1 MEVDM
6 ERTLEGRAII
16 VTGAGGGIGRAA
28 SLIFAGAGARVVVS
42 DIDAA
47 SGDETVKQI
56 SNQGG
61 TAMFVKTDITDE
73 TSVAALV
80 ARTVSAYGTLD
91 GAFNNAGIAPSH
103 KSFHEISRVA
113 WNRVIDVDLTGAFLC
128 MKHEIGAMLQ
138 TGGGS
143 IVNTASALGVVGVP
157 SAGDYIAAKH
167 GVIGLTKSAAVDY
180 GGRNI
185 RVNAVLPGLIM
196 TPLVSEALRDP
207 EYASHFEKYKAQHLV
222 GRVGLPEEVAR
233 TAEWLLSD
241 AASFVT
247 GHSMAVD
254 GGWTTV

>member
-1 MEVDM
+1 MA
-6 ERTLEGRAII
+6 RALNGRAII

-28 SLIFAGAGARVVVS
+28 SLIFAQAGARVVVS
-42 DIDAA
+42 DIDVAN
-47 SGDETVKQI
+47 GEETVTQI

-61 TAMFVKTDITDE
+61 TAMFVTTDITDE
-73 TSVAALV
+73 ASVAALV
-80 ARTVSAYGTLD
+80 DRTVSAYGKLD

-103 KSFHEISRVA
+103 KSFHDISRTE
-113 WNRVIDVDLTGAFLC
+113 WQRVIDVDLTGAFLC
-128 MKHEIGAMLQ
+128 MKHEIAAMLK

-143 IVNTASALGVVGVP
+143 IVNTASALGVVAVP

-180 GGRNI
+180 GCSNI

-222 GRVGLPEEVAR
+222 ARVGLPEEVAR